1 MVGAQGLADQRG
13 AKAVQQLKV
22 AAEALQGLGWLAYAG
37 PTSGECRVGQQWLH
51 HGSWQRCV

>member
-37 PTSGECRVGQQWLH
+37 PTSGEHKRMAGCS
-51 HGSWQRCV
+51 SWCY